1 MALLPDLFSVYRE
14 ADASA
19 NVLSSTR
26 LPVDFHEESALHIV
40 SSYHEY
46 VKADEVDY
54 TSIATKNDE
63 GAYTSPYQLYHD
75 IKAVS
80 SALISVE
87 APGTTTYSD
96 IDFFYKFSTELLLRE
111 LVRVNL
117 RFQEESKL
125 DRPLELEAQ
134 LLNDYNKISQTYQL
148 DNGEVI
154 TYIYKAADI
163 NPLPTQN
170 IYANHAHIPAPT
182 RLMQPLFSSLLGRS
196 NLDIKPTIVTGDFSV
211 AKVVPFNKNIAR
223 NDSTLDSVSPSITKF
238 PMPGDSSSLEILQ
251 DFFHPIWFTIPVPT
265 WISYKLLRQQS
276 TAEVDAGDDS
286 QLRADGPDFSEA
298 KNAPTE
304 KVGSSAMKQ
313 LPRKSDCVFT
323 SFAPQTDLRRSI
335 ISSLTKSRI
344 WFDHVGANDVANIKS
359 LFLASKK
366 HGSALDSYQEG
377 SVDSNTGGDHSAE
390 IIPESISS
398 DYANDLI
405 ANTENNVKTERTSS
419 RKINIANLATWDP
432 ENNKV
437 LNSLVEDQDIL
448 QKSARSL
455 QGVIS
460 NTLLRLNKERQYRFR
475 TTDAKALTEPS
486 DKEKRLYFKAQRLM
500 ALLLEVYNV
509 SPNDLDARPDP
520 VIPVLTTEYA
530 GVLPGIP
537 ANKLGS
543 AIVAAA
549 PTNKSLRLPS
559 IRGPYKKRNRNL

>member
-1 MALLPDLFSVYRE
+1 MALLPDLLSVYRE

-46 VKADEVDY
+46 ITANEADF
-54 TSIATKNDE
+54 TSIASKYDE
-63 GAYTSPYQLYHD
+63 GVYTSPYQLYHD

-80 SALISVE
+80 SALIS
-87 APGTTTYSD
+87 AQTPGTKTYAD

-111 LVRVNL
+111 LVRINL
-117 RFQEESKL
+117 KFQEESKL

-148 DNGEVI
+148 DNGEAI
-154 TYIYKAADI
+154 TFIYKPSES

-170 IYANHAHIPAPT
+170 IYANHAHIPPPT
-182 RLMQPLFSSLLGRS
+182 RLVQPLFSSLLGRS
-196 NLDIKPTIVTGDFSV
+196 NLDIKPTPVAEDFSV

-223 NDSTLDSVSPSITKF
+223 NDSTLDNVSPSVTKF
-238 PMPGDSSSLEILQ
+238 PGPNDSSSLEILQ

-265 WISYKLLRQQS
+265 WIRYKLPRHQDA
-276 TAEVDAGDDS
+276 AEVGTGQDT
-286 QLRADGPDFSEA
+286 QLRADRSDASEVKSASAEKIGPSTA
-298 KNAPTE
+298 K
-304 KVGSSAMKQ
+304 K
-313 LPRKSDCVFT
+313 LPRKSDSVFT
-323 SFAPQTDLRRSI
+323 SFAPKTDLRRSI
-335 ISSLTKSRI
+335 ISSLTKARI
-344 WFDHVGANDVANIKS
+344 WFDHVGVNDVAKIKD
-359 LFLASKK
+359 LFLVKK
-366 HGSALDSYQEG
+366 NGTYPNAE
-377 SVDSNTGGDHSAE
+377 SNGAE
-390 IIPESISS
+390 ISGAEAPS
-398 DYANDLI
+398 DLVSDVTPSDSAVK
-405 ANTENNVKTERTSS
+405 TENNVKAERTGS

-432 ENNKV
+432 EDEKV
-437 LNSLVEDQDIL
+437 FASIVEDQDAL
-448 QKSARSL
+448 QKSAKSL

-475 TTDAKALTEPS
+475 AADPKALQEPS
-486 DKEKRLYFKAQRLM
+486 DKEKRLYHKARRLVTM
-500 ALLLEVYNV
+500 LMEVYKV
-509 SPNDLDARPDP
+509 SPSDLDARPDP

-543 AIVAAA
+543 AIVAAT

-559 IRGPYKKRNRNL
+559 IRGPYKKRNRN